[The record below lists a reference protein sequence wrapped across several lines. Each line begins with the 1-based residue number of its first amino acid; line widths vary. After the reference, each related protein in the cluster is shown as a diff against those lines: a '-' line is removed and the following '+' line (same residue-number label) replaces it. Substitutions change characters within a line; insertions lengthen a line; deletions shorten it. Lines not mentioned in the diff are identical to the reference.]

1 MPLKHAKMS
10 VSGTAARSPLNTWQP
25 DQVYAVFEQTCHL
38 NMPTWAWAEQ
48 LHAPRWIPDSQ
59 IKSMQICNKHATWTC
74 QHGREL
80 NSCTLPAWTATSRPL
95 RCAETALQNTIEVRT
110 RATQIAAPKPDLDAQ
125 AEKRRFWST
134 FPREFEKEH
143 HQCKNE
149 AKSAAKAPFATF
161 MHPLQY
167 DLRLSAAKNNS
178 IPQTGAAARNF
189 HAAIPLRSAETA
201 LQNTIEVRTRATQT
215 AAPKP
220 DLDAQAEERRFW
232 STFPRKFE
240 KENHQCQN
248 EEKICCQNTIR
259 NFHAAIII
267 QFMTFN
273 CKKKYSARSRS
284 SEEPWRSH
292 STAICTDCNAQH
304 NRIAT
309 HYCRTHRFDAP
320 VPPQCLNTCKT
331 Q

>member
-1 MPLKHAKMS
+1 
-10 VSGTAARSPLNTWQP
+10 
-25 DQVYAVFEQTCHL
+25 
-38 NMPTWAWAEQ
+38 MPTWAWAEQ
-48 LHAPRWIPDSQ
+48 LHARRLDSHITSTAMCRDCVAKHNRSTHKGYTNCSSKTRPR
-59 IKSMQICNKHATWTC
+59 
-74 QHGREL
+74 
-80 NSCTLPAWTATSRPL
+80 RP
-95 RCAETALQNTIEVRT
+95 
-110 RATQIAAPKPDLDAQ
+110 K

-134 FPREFEKEH
+134 FSREFEKEN

-149 AKSAAKAPFATF
+149 EKSAAKAPFATF

-167 DLRLSAAKNNS
+167 DLRLSAAKNNG
-178 IPQTGAAARNF
+178 IPQAGAAARNF

-220 DLDAQAEERRFW
+220 DLDAQAEKRRFW
-232 STFPRKFE
+232 STFSRKFG

-259 NFHAAIII
+259 NFHAAIKL

-273 CKKKYSARSRS
+273 CKKRNSI
-284 SEEPWRSH
+284 P
-292 STAICTDCNAQH
+292 
-304 NRIAT
+304 
-309 HYCRTHRFDAP
+309 RTQPQQRGTLTQPFHCDLHR
-320 VPPQCLNTCKT
+320 LKRTT